1 MYDYVVPV
9 IAFTR
14 FYEHFW
20 AQTQNDL
27 YGKTSWK
34 SLNKRYTDCRCK
46 NDDATTKCSIFA
58 LNFSAI
64 YITIDNCR
72 VDENIYAWLIHST
85 AATLFSCII
94 PLRLFIAILNS
105 SNQHLWKFF
114 ASLFFSTFILCYCM
128 VLLLDVCETY
138 YGMTKKTTNTLS

>member
-9 IAFTR
+9 IAFAR

-34 SLNKRYTDCRCK
+34 SLNKRYTECRCK

-72 VDENIYAWLIHST
+72 VDENIYAWIIHLT

-94 PLRLFIAILNS
+94 PLRLFIAMNLNIKPTFMEIFRK
-105 SNQHLWKFF
+105 LIFF
-114 ASLFFSTFILCYCM
+114 NFYL
-128 VLLLDVCETY
+128 VLLHGSVVGCV
-138 YGMTKKTTNTLS
+138 